1 VAEFEVCVC
10 GECVIECPLCN
21 GAGHYI
27 LSLEEGQLTLNECPL
42 CGGDKT
48 IEVQVEDMD
57 TTAEI
62 DPPDTDWRD

>member
-1 VAEFEVCVC
+1 
-10 GECVIECPLCN
+10 
-21 GAGHYI
+21 
-27 LSLEEGQLTLNECPL
+27 LNVCPL

-62 DPPDTDWRD
+62 DLSDTDWRD

>member
-1 VAEFEVCVC
+1 MAEFEVCVC
-10 GECVIECPLCN
+10 GECVIECPFCL
-21 GAGHYI
+21 GTGHATVY
-27 LSLEEGQLTLNECPL
+27 LKEGELLLNVCPL

>member
-1 VAEFEVCVC
+1 MAEFEVCVC
-10 GECVIECPLCN
+10 GECVI
-21 GAGHYI
+21 
-27 LSLEEGQLTLNECPL
+27 ECPL